1 MNFAT
6 YAYLIHFDGQ
16 EEEQEG
22 VECRG
27 RWGAKKPSD
36 GRSKGMKRIETLF
49 TAMQEK
55 GAAWY
60 GRERE
65 GIALIEGFQSA
76 LLAVR
81 EAQVAVAV
89 GIDTVQKGK
98 QDSMVLSGLAGSAE
112 MDPWL
117 AEDLYQQMQELSG
130 GFEEL
135 LEEMYTLQT
144 EARDIVL
151 NMSDEEER
159 QFVATELRPV
169 EYLQMMSQE
178 LATFEAEYQHIE
190 ALLQLISFETSTDE
204 LRTLVISWST
214 SPFLDPHRRATS
226 SRYSHFFSLSLLH
239 ASHPSAH
246 SRFLPVSIATPAL
259 PTAARITTQNTTA
272 TAPNRQAHT
281 RVHR

>member
-1 MNFAT
+1 MAKKKSKK
-6 YAYLIHFDGQ
+6 ASSAGDAG
-16 EEEQEG
+16 
-22 VECRG
+22 
-27 RWGAKKPSD
+27 GAKKPSD
-36 GRSKGMKRIETLF
+36 GRSKGMKRIATLF

-55 GAAWY
+55 
-60 GRERE
+60 
-65 GIALIEGFQSA
+65 
-76 LLAVR
+76 
-81 EAQVAVAV
+81 
-89 GIDTVQKGK
+89 VQKGK

-214 SPFLDPHRRATS
+214 SPFLDPPQTRNFLQRHQ
-226 SRYSHFFSLSLLH
+226 LSQQLH
-239 ASHPSAH
+239 A
-246 SRFLPVSIATPAL
+246 
-259 PTAARITTQNTTA
+259 
-272 TAPNRQAHT
+272 
-281 RVHR
+281 